1 MTSMDKPINQ
11 ESIPCHAPQ
20 GFIKLHRSLGEN
32 WVAHDPQ
39 HLALW
44 TWLLLLATFKPH
56 TVMLNGILIK
66 LEPGEIAT
74 SLRILSNRTGIKR
87 DKVKSILKNF
97 ESEQMIRHCPNKKY
111 TRIRLI
117 NWGKYQYDPTQ
128 ERQCPDTEPTG
139 EKKGK
144 EWKQT
149 GRRQA
154 KAKPIEHLFL
164 EMDSEQ

>member
-1 MTSMDKPINQ
+1 MDKPINQ
-11 ESIPCHAPQ
+11 EFIPRHASL
-20 GFIKLHRSLGEN
+20 GFIKLHRSLREN

-39 HLALW
+39 YLALW
-44 TWLLLLATFKPH
+44 TWLLLLAAFKPH
-56 TVMLNGILIK
+56 SVVLNGIPIK

-74 SLRILSNRTGIKR
+74 SLRILSSHSGIRKDR
-87 DKVKSILKNF
+87 VKSILINF
-97 ESEQMIRHCPNKKY
+97 EADHMIRRWPNNKY

-117 NWGKYQYDPTQ
+117 NWGKYQFDPTQ

-149 GRRQA
+149 GGSQI
-154 KAKPIEHLFL
+154 KAKPMEHLFL
-164 EMDSEQ
+164 EMDSE